1 MTARDGDASDDG
13 ESVGDETDS
22 PAVSEP
28 EDGIAGDAGA
38 EDEVSPAPG
47 GSAEDTDDST
57 ADAIDDAQPGQDVPD
72 PTDDADE
79 PDTGAVTARDDDA
92 SIDGKGVGDETDSP
106 AVSEPE
112 DGVTGNVK
120 AVGSPASGE
129 DSVSEATCA
138 DGDVFPTAEQP
149 DDCVESKPNV
159 ATGNSVHDAQL
170 DKSAVGSGKD
180 DDTDQLT
187 DESTIA
193 GTGDG
198 TSDDIGTESVTSP
211 GEDDSTEGEYDSMPD
226 AADDARPDDSDEDTG
241 TEPSVDAS
249 VGGEI
254 VETSKGQ
261 ATAAGP
267 KGGASDDVGKG
278 GELSPAADNPAED
291 ANDSP
296 SDAMDDAQ
304 PGQDVP
310 PDPTDDAGGSGTGS
324 GTAPGVAPSEDDDVV
339 DTRESEKQVAKLDL
353 EFGTPGN
360 TETSEEIGTP
370 KREPVILPTFDVV
383 RVDQFNFAT
392 IAGRGAPNWQIDVLI
407 NSELKES
414 DTIGRDGQFAFVFQL
429 DTEGGQ
435 SEIALLSRDGDGTV
449 YRSPETVVIL
459 APESVEVP
467 ESEEIPLAS
476 TEPLLPAVLIATPES
491 VKLTQPPI
499 PDQPAGNPGENLQI
513 DSITYDMDGEVVLA
527 GRGSPNGFIKIY
539 LNNLLVKTE
548 QITDFGT
555 WEVALPAVDA
565 GRYMLKV
572 EELDQSKKVVASVT
586 TPFQREFQRDA
597 LEKMKEAAQAS
608 GKNGV
613 FDVNDGRIADIVTV
627 QPGYTLW
634 EISRRSFGQ
643 GRFYVRIYHTN
654 INQIDDP
661 DLIFP
666 GQLLV
671 VPNFDTAPPRRPFP
685 N

>member
-1 MTARDGDASDDG
+1 M
-13 ESVGDETDS
+13 
-22 PAVSEP
+22 
-28 EDGIAGDAGA
+28 
-38 EDEVSPAPG
+38 
-47 GSAEDTDDST
+47 
-57 ADAIDDAQPGQDVPD
+57 
-72 PTDDADE
+72 
-79 PDTGAVTARDDDA
+79 
-92 SIDGKGVGDETDSP
+92 
-106 AVSEPE
+106 
-112 DGVTGNVK
+112 
-120 AVGSPASGE
+120 
-129 DSVSEATCA
+129 
-138 DGDVFPTAEQP
+138 
-149 DDCVESKPNV
+149 
-159 ATGNSVHDAQL
+159 HDAQL

-226 AADDARPDDSDEDTG
+226 TADDAPPDDSDEDTG

-261 ATAAGP
+261 ATAVGP

-296 SDAMDDAQ
+296 SDAADNPAEDANDSPSDATDDAQ

-435 SEIALLSRDGDGTV
+435 SEIALLSHDGDGTV

-539 LNNLLVKTE
+539 LNNLLVETE